1 MKKKILFT
9 ISLIMIISLL
19 SIYAI
24 IFFYPETYI
33 SHPMYIQINDKE
45 ENYIYSTLNNRVGI
59 YTYVNDVSDEFLK
72 TLIAIEDQHFYQHNG
87 LDYLRI
93 IKSGY
98 DNLITSSINEGAST
112 ITQQLA
118 RLLYLS
124 NEKTFSRK
132 IKEAIIAKKIE
143 SKYTKKEILEF
154 YLNSLYFAH
163 NIYGIGNA
171 SQYYFNKDP
180 KELNYS
186 ESCMLL
192 GIINGPNIY
201 SPFIDYLTSIKKQKQ
216 IAYQLYKLSIIDA
229 KEYYNI
235 LLFPPTLNDNYPK
248 NNDYFYYHQAIIK
261 QLNNQY
267 IINKNNLTTGL
278 HIDSFLD
285 YKLQKRI
292 NSIIKKYDF
301 EDQIAVVVMKPYSGE
316 VISLIGGKN
325 PEISEYNRAL
335 ESQRQ
340 IGSTIKPL
348 IYYLSLLYGLS
359 PLTEF
364 TSEPTT
370 FNLDNNIVYS
380 PKNSND
386 IYAYR
391 KINMIEALAMSD
403 NIYAV
408 KTALAIG
415 TKNIVS
421 LLKQFDV
428 KTKNN
433 NITMSLGN
441 IDLTPL
447 QLAAI
452 YNTFASEGVYYKP
465 SFIKRVTRKDNILL
479 YQYNNYGKRILEK
492 EECVILNY
500 LLRSPFDN
508 ALTSYSSPTM
518 KNYKVDDTFCVKTG
532 TTSSSSWTVG
542 FNPNYTILV
551 YIGDD
556 NNENLKDGTISKKI
570 WRDIAISLSVES
582 KNKNFYSYP
591 INLVPFKIYNGV
603 FDCFSKTYIRKRL
616 SSN

>member
-180 KELNYS
+180 SELNYS

-201 SPFIDYLTSIKKQKQ
+201 SPFIDYLASIKKQKQ

-235 LLFPPTLNDNYPK
+235 LLFPPTLNYNYPK

-603 FDCFSKTYIRKRL
+603 FDCFSKTYIRKKL